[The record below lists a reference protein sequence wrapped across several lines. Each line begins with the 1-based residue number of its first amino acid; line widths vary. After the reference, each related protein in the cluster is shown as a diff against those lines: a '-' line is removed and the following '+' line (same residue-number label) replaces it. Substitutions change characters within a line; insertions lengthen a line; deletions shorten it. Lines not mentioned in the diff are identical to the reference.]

1 MFICEMSGCFD
12 TAELTAEF
20 THNYKEGKETEI
32 FEICES
38 CARYW
43 LEQPAAN
50 QPKITRHKPRKLFA
64 MTALEERTPETKSR
78 LVLDLCDYCPTRY
91 PATVKFV
98 QVFDKWQVS
107 HWLEPVN
114 PLAGSDWLATWCE
127 NCGPQHQ
134 NELNIRAWKEKKNQT
149 ATERETKQNA

>member
-1 MFICEMSGCFD
+1 MAGCFD
-12 TAELTAEF
+12 TAELDAEF
-20 THNYKEGKETEI
+20 TNGES
-32 FEICES
+32 FEVCES

-43 LEQPAAN
+43 LEQPEN
-50 QPKITRHKPRKLFA
+50 PKITRHKPKKVYA
-64 MTALEERTPETKSR
+64 MTALETHSPETKSR

-114 PLAGSDWLATWCE
+114 PLTGSDWLATWCE
-127 NCGPQHQ
+127 NCGPQHKSD
-134 NELNIRAWKEKKNQT
+134 LDLRDWKEKKQQH
-149 ATERETKQNA
+149 ATEREQKQNV

>member
-1 MFICEMSGCFD
+1 MLKTMFECDMAGCFD
-12 TAELTAEF
+12 TAELDAEF
-20 THNYKEGKETEI
+20 TNGES

-43 LEQPAAN
+43 LEQPE
-50 QPKITRHKPRKLFA
+50 QPKITRHRPKKVFA
-64 MTALEERTPETKSR
+64 MTALETHTPETKSR
-78 LVLDLCDYCPTRY
+78 LVLDLCDYCPSRY
-91 PATVKFV
+91 PAAVKFV
-98 QVFDKWQVS
+98 QVYDRWQIS

-134 NELNIRAWKEKKNQT
+134 NEFNIRAWKEKKNQHAIER
-149 ATERETKQNA
+149 ATK

>member
-1 MFICEMSGCFD
+1 MAGCFD
-12 TAELTAEF
+12 TAELDAEF
-20 THNYKEGKETEI
+20 TNGES

-43 LEQPAAN
+43 LEQPE

-64 MTALEERTPETKSR
+64 MSAMETETTGIKSR
-78 LVLDLCDYCPTRY
+78 LVLDLCDYCPSRY
-91 PATVKFV
+91 PAAVKFV
-98 QVFDKWQVS
+98 QVFDKWQKAS
-107 HWLEPVN
+107 WLEPVN

-134 NELNIRAWKEKKNQT
+134 NDLNIRAWKEKKNAT
-149 ATERETKQNA
+149 KTERETKQNA

>member
-1 MFICEMSGCFD
+1 MFECDMAGCFD
-12 TAELTAEF
+12 TAELDAEF
-20 THNYKEGKETEI
+20 TNGES

-43 LEQPAAN
+43 LEQPE

-64 MTALEERTPETKSR
+64 MSAMETETTGIKSR
-78 LVLDLCDYCPTRY
+78 LVLDLCDYCPSRY
-91 PATVKFV
+91 PAAVKFV
-98 QVFDKWQVS
+98 QVFDKWQKAS
-107 HWLEPVN
+107 WLEPVN

-134 NELNIRAWKEKKNQT
+134 NDLNIRAWKEKKNAT
-149 ATERETKQNA
+149 KTERETKQNA

>member
-1 MFICEMSGCFD
+1 MLKTMFECDMAGCFD
-12 TAELTAEF
+12 TAELDAEF
-20 THNYKEGKETEI
+20 TNGES

-43 LEQPAAN
+43 LEQPE

-64 MTALEERTPETKSR
+64 MSAIETETTGIKSR
-78 LVLDLCDYCPTRY
+78 LVLDLCDYCPSRY
-91 PATVKFV
+91 PAAVKFV
-98 QVFDKWQVS
+98 QVFDKFGKAS
-107 HWLEPVN
+107 WLEPVN

-134 NELNIRAWKEKKNQT
+134 NELNIRAWKEKKNAT
-149 ATERETKQNA
+149 KTERESKQNA

>member
-1 MFICEMSGCFD
+1 MAGCFD
-12 TAELTAEF
+12 TAELDAEF
-20 THNYKEGKETEI
+20 TNGES

-43 LEQPAAN
+43 LEQPE

-64 MTALEERTPETKSR
+64 MSAIETETTGIKSR
-78 LVLDLCDYCPTRY
+78 LVLDLCDYCPSRY
-91 PATVKFV
+91 PAAVKFV
-98 QVFDKWQVS
+98 QVFDKFGKAS
-107 HWLEPVN
+107 WLEPVN

-134 NELNIRAWKEKKNQT
+134 NELNIRAWKEKKNAT
-149 ATERETKQNA
+149 KTERESKQNA

>member
-1 MFICEMSGCFD
+1 VKTIFECDMAGCFD
-12 TAELTAEF
+12 TAELDAEF
-20 THNYKEGKETEI
+20 TNGES
-32 FEICES
+32 FEVCES

-43 LEQPAAN
+43 LEQPEN
-50 QPKITRHKPRKLFA
+50 PKITRHKPKKVYA

-98 QVFDKWQVS
+98 QVFDNWQVS

-114 PLAGSDWLATWCE
+114 PLTGSDWLATWCE
-127 NCGPQHQ
+127 NCGPQHKSD
-134 NELNIRAWKEKKNQT
+134 LDLRDWKEKKQQH
-149 ATERETKQNA
+149 ATEREQKQNV

>member
-1 MFICEMSGCFD
+1 MAGCFD
-12 TAELTAEF
+12 TAELEAEF
-20 THNYKEGKETEI
+20 TNGES

-43 LEQPAAN
+43 LEQPE

-64 MTALEERTPETKSR
+64 MSAIETETTGIKSR
-78 LVLDLCDYCPTRY
+78 LVLDLCDYCPSRY
-91 PATVKFV
+91 PAAVKFV
-98 QVFDKWQVS
+98 QVFDKWEKAS
-107 HWLEPVN
+107 WLEPVN

-134 NELNIRAWKEKKNQT
+134 NELNIRAWKEKKNQHANQER
-149 ATERETKQNA
+149 ATK

>member
-1 MFICEMSGCFD
+1 MFECDMAGCFD
-12 TAELTAEF
+12 TAELEAEF
-20 THNYKEGKETEI
+20 TNGES

-43 LEQPAAN
+43 LEQPE

-64 MTALEERTPETKSR
+64 MSAIETETTGIKSR
-78 LVLDLCDYCPTRY
+78 LVLDLCDYCPSRY
-91 PATVKFV
+91 PAAVKFV
-98 QVFDKWQVS
+98 QVFDKWEKAS
-107 HWLEPVN
+107 WLEPVN

-134 NELNIRAWKEKKNQT
+134 NELNIRAWKEKKNQHANQER
-149 ATERETKQNA
+149 ATK

>member
-1 MFICEMSGCFD
+1 MAGCFD
-12 TAELTAEF
+12 TAELDAEF
-20 THNYKEGKETEI
+20 TNGES
-32 FEICES
+32 FEVCES

-43 LEQPAAN
+43 LEQPEN
-50 QPKITRHKPRKLFA
+50 PKITRHKPKKVYA
-64 MTALEERTPETKSR
+64 MTALETHSPETKSR

-114 PLAGSDWLATWCE
+114 PLTGSDWLATWCE
-127 NCGPQHQ
+127 NCGPQHKSD
-134 NELNIRAWKEKKNQT
+134 LDLRDWKEKKQQH
-149 ATERETKQNA
+149 ATERESKQNV